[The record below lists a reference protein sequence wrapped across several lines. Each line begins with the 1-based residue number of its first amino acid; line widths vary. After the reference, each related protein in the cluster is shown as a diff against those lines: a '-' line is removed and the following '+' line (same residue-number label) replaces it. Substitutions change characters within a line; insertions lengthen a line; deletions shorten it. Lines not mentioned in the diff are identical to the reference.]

1 MRVTFAAIAW
11 LALAGAAV
19 FLIYSEKQLH
29 QHRIQTRAFD
39 AQAREATEALS
50 DLRAA
55 QQAYVA
61 AGQGIAFW
69 MPKVSTTSAAAATT
83 ISSLQ
88 RAALSG
94 DAKNALDQAASTLN
108 EFDTVDKR
116 ARDYIKSGQD
126 LMAADVVFTE
136 GGQLAATAGRQVEA
150 ARMAEQQTLDFT
162 EASAR
167 KLEAIAAA
175 GAAGFAGLLLLFL
188 APKSTTLDDAA
199 KSDDRATLSLNP
211 SPTERSAPGELSLQ
225 ASDAVKQ
232 DVVTRGRAVSPVL
245 KAAASLCTDFG
256 RVRDVGDLNQLLER
270 VADVMD
276 AKGLIVWLGTTAG
289 DDLHPVLAHGYAP
302 QRLAKMPT
310 IPRSADNAAGS
321 AYRTG
326 QVQIVVARPGTS
338 QGAIVAPLLA
348 TDGCIGALSVEVQ
361 DGGEESDS
369 VQALAAIFAAQLAP
383 IMAGSAVPAE
393 TSAPARAMSQ

>member
-29 QHRIQTRAFD
+29 QDRIVTRAFD

-69 MPKVSTTSAAAATT
+69 MPKVSTTSAAAAKT

-88 RAALSG
+88 PAAASG
-94 DAKNALDQAASTLN
+94 DAKTALDQAASTLN
-108 EFDTVDKR
+108 EFDSVDKR
-116 ARDYIKSGQD
+116 ARDYIKSGQE

-136 GGQLAATAGRQVEA
+136 GGQLAATAARQVEA
-150 ARMAEQQTLDFT
+150 ARMAEHQTLDLT

-167 KLEAIAAA
+167 KLEAAVAG
-175 GAAGFAGLLLLFL
+175 GAAGFAGLLLLLL
-188 APKSTTLDDAA
+188 APKARTPQAA
-199 KSDDRATLSLNP
+199 DDDRSTLGLNP
-211 SPTERSAPGELSLQ
+211 SPTDERSAVGELPVRT
-225 ASDAVKQ
+225 ADATRQ
-232 DVVTRGRAVSPVL
+232 DAATRARAVSPVL

-256 RVRDVGDLNQLLER
+256 RVRDVGDLNQLLAR

-276 AKGLIVWLGTTAG
+276 AKGLIVWLGTTGG
-289 DDLHPVLAHGYAP
+289 DDLQPVLAHGYAP
-302 QRLAKMPT
+302 QKLAKMPT

-348 TDGCIGALSVEVQ
+348 TDGCIGALSVEIQ

-393 TSAPARAMSQ
+393 SAAPVRAMSQ

>member
-29 QHRIQTRAFD
+29 QQRIQTRAFD
-39 AQAREATEALS
+39 AQAREATEALN

-88 RAALSG
+88 RAAVSG
-94 DAKNALDQAASTLN
+94 EAKNALDQATATLN
-108 EFDTVDKR
+108 EFDGVDKR
-116 ARDYIKSGQD
+116 ARDYIKSGQE

-150 ARMAEQQTLDFT
+150 ARVAEQQTLDFT

-167 KLEAIAAA
+167 KVEAAAAA

-188 APKSTTLDDAA
+188 APKSRTSDAVA
-199 KSDDRATLSLNP
+199 DDRSTLSLNAAPAHEP
-211 SPTERSAPGELSLQ
+211 SPLPELSLQ
-225 ASDAVKQ
+225 SSHAVKQ
-232 DVVTRGRAVSPVL
+232 EAATRARAVSPVL

-289 DDLHPVLAHGYAP
+289 DDLHPVLAHGYPP

-326 QVQIVVARPGTS
+326 QIQIVVAHPGTS

-393 TSAPARAMSQ
+393 AAAPARAMSQ

>member
-29 QHRIQTRAFD
+29 QQRIVTRAFD

-69 MPKVSTTSAAAATT
+69 MPKVSTTSEAAAKT

-88 RAALSG
+88 RAAVGG
-94 DAKNALDQAASTLN
+94 DAKSALDQAASTLN
-108 EFDTVDKR
+108 EFDSVDKR
-116 ARDYIKSGQD
+116 ARDYIKSGQE

-136 GGQLAATAGRQVEA
+136 GGQLAATAARQVES
-150 ARMAEQQTLDFT
+150 ARMAEHQTLDLT

-167 KLEAIAAA
+167 KLEAAAA
-175 GAAGFAGLLLLFL
+175 GGAAGFAGLLLLLL
-188 APKSTTLDDAA
+188 APKSRTPDAA
-199 KSDDRATLSLNP
+199 SDDRSMLALNP
-211 SPTERSAPGELSLQ
+211 SPTDERSASGELSLR
-225 ASDAVKQ
+225 ASDAVTQ
-232 DVVTRGRAVSPVL
+232 DAATRARAVSPVL

-289 DDLHPVLAHGYAP
+289 DDLQPVLAHGYAP

-348 TDGCIGALSVEVQ
+348 IDGCIGALSVEVQ

-393 TSAPARAMSQ
+393 AAAPVRAMSQ

>member
-19 FLIYSEKQLH
+19 FLINSEKQVH
-29 QHRIQTRAFD
+29 QQRIVTRAFD
-39 AQAREATEALS
+39 AQAREASEALS

-69 MPKVSTTSAAAATT
+69 MPKVSTTSAAAAKT
-83 ISSLQ
+83 ISALQ
-88 RAALSG
+88 KTAASA
-94 DAKNALDQAASTLN
+94 DAKTALDQAASTLN
-108 EFDTVDKR
+108 EFDSVDKR
-116 ARDYIKSGQD
+116 ARDYIKSNQE

-136 GGQLAATAGRQVEA
+136 GGQLAATAARQVEA
-150 ARMAEQQTLDFT
+150 ARMAEQQNLDLR
-162 EASAR
+162 EAAAR
-167 KLEAIAAA
+167 RLEAAAA
-175 GAAGFAGLLLLFL
+175 GGAAGFAGLLLLLL
-188 APKSTTLDDAA
+188 APKPRMGGAADDGHSTLALTSP
-199 KSDDRATLSLNP
+199 SD
-211 SPTERSAPGELSLQ
+211 ERSAPGELSLR

-232 DVVTRGRAVSPVL
+232 EPATRARAVSPVL

-256 RVRDVGDLNQLLER
+256 RVRDVSDLNQLLER

-276 AKGLIVWLGTTAG
+276 AKGLIVWLGTTTG
-289 DDLHPVLAHGYAP
+289 DDLQPVLAHGYPP
-302 QRLAKMPT
+302 QKLAKMPT

-361 DGGEESDS
+361 DGGEESDG

-393 TSAPARAMSQ
+393 TAPARAMSQ